1 MLYVMYVYVQGF
13 PNCSKGWGELG
24 ILLWWDFFTG

>member
-1 MLYVMYVYVQGF
+1 MYVYVQGF
-13 PNCSKGWGELG
+13 PTCSKGWRELG